1 MARYL
6 TFAALLIVFA
16 GCQNGLSMLGG
27 FGQNAGLETRP
38 ASLQEEQ
45 VEQED
50 SPLRNPELA
59 AEQAPDTFHVQVS
72 TTKGDF
78 KIEVTRGW
86 SPNGADRFYNLVQSG
101 YFEDIAI
108 FRAIDGFMFQ
118 FGIHGDPEIGRPWS
132 ESTIQDDPKF
142 PNIGNLKGYITFAK
156 TNLPN
161 SRSTQMFINLGDNSA
176 LDKMGFTP
184 FGRIVEGIEIA
195 DEINT
200 EYGEN
205 PRRENVQGKF
215 KAEGND
221 YIRERFPNLDFIES
235 ISLLENE

>member
-1 MARYL
+1 
-6 TFAALLIVFA
+6 
-16 GCQNGLSMLGG
+16 
-27 FGQNAGLETRP
+27 
-38 ASLQEEQ
+38 
-45 VEQED
+45 
-50 SPLRNPELA
+50 
-59 AEQAPDTFHVQVS
+59 
-72 TTKGDF
+72 
-78 KIEVTRGW
+78 
-86 SPNGADRFYNLVQSG
+86 
-101 YFEDIAI
+101 
-108 FRAIDGFMFQ
+108 MFQ